1 MRFDG
6 SEKDRERFYKKAEKL
21 LLEAGVTYTSVD
33 RTIYGVKG
41 WDLGETHAK
50 EVQVF
55 LTDIKQSSLTSK
67 RKAQLERIPGL
78 EIYGAPVFHE
88 WVGGGEDQE
97 YKREKKL
104 VKLKIVFRG

>member
-6 SEKDRERFYKKAEKL
+6 SEKDREHFYKKAEKL

-55 LTDIKQSSLTSK
+55 LTDIKRSDLTKK
-67 RKAQLERIPGL
+67 RRKQLEKIPGL

-88 WVGGGEDQE
+88 WIGGVEV
-97 YKREKKL
+97 KKHKKEKEP

>member
-41 WDLGETHAK
+41 WDTEETHAK
-50 EVQVF
+50 EVHVF
-55 LTDIKQSSLTSK
+55 LTDIKRSDLTKK
-67 RKAQLERIPGL
+67 RREQLEKIPVQ

-88 WVGGGEDQE
+88 GMGDVEA
-97 YKREKKL
+97 KKHKKGKEP